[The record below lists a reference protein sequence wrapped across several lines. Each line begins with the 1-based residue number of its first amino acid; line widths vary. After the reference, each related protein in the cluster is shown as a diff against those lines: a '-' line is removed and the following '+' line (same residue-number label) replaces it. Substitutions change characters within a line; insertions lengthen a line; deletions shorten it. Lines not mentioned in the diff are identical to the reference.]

1 MPVPTRVQYESNI
14 WIAAG
19 DGDLNRVRELIE
31 GQALSANIPDE
42 NTYTPMHAAAS
53 YGQIHVLD
61 YLVTQGGDVNVT
73 DGDGDTPLYVVENI
87 ETAQW
92 LVEHGATVQM
102 QNSEGVS
109 PAQCLEEDFPEV
121 ATYLHGLTATPGT
134 ASTAQASAQQPSQHA
149 QNIASEHLTSSLIE
163 SVQDVMRR
171 AEAEGRDP
179 DEELRQ
185 VVERTVL
192 QGMVTGH
199 GMSTL
204 GGERRDATE
213 DGPTEGPKRSRT
225 DGTDGEQ
232 G

>member
-1 MPVPTRVQYESNI
+1 
-14 WIAAG
+14 
-19 DGDLNRVRELIE
+19 
-31 GQALSANIPDE
+31 
-42 NTYTPMHAAAS
+42 
-53 YGQIHVLD
+53 
-61 YLVTQGGDVNVT
+61 
-73 DGDGDTPLYVVENI
+73 
-87 ETAQW
+87 
-92 LVEHGATVQM
+92 
-102 QNSEGVS
+102 
-109 PAQCLEEDFPEV
+109 
-121 ATYLHGLTATPGT
+121 
-134 ASTAQASAQQPSQHA
+134 
-149 QNIASEHLTSSLIE
+149 
-163 SVQDVMRR
+163 MRR